1 MIQKKKLKSNRRIYL
16 LQKIIFP
23 TRKKKTKSKPYIY
36 INSLPTELN
45 HSPELLLRSTSPFF
59 SSPRRK
65 MHPTTA
71 TIPPGGRTDSPPAA
85 AVAAP
90 VLKNEE
96 EESTLV
102 NHVINNN
109 VNHDEY
115 FDSFPPGYRFCP
127 QDEELILD
135 YLKKKVL
142 GEELPMNKIMEVN
155 LYRHDPDT
163 LATYSKC
170 GEKDWYFFTPRDRKY
185 PNGDRPNRAAG
196 DGYWKATGADKRIM
210 WDGEVIGLR
219 KALVYYTGKPPKGVK
234 TNWIMHE
241 FKVVSSTL
249 PPRAPRTNMQ
259 LDDYVLC
266 RIYKKAEKY
275 MINRS
280 IRYSDDPDPAPAAT
294 TINVVPS
301 GAGANHPRHV
311 DPTRF
316 NDNNGHDIL
325 DDSPPP
331 PQQQPY
337 VQGHQV
343 FGTVAAAA
351 AQNANFGHP
360 QPPYGYYNGGMMV
373 MADDDGHHG
382 YDDHHHGNENNIW
395 KDILGDP
402 IIGVAG
408 GGLAG
413 CGYGLDHNSFC

>member
-1 MIQKKKLKSNRRIYL
+1 M
-16 LQKIIFP
+16 
-23 TRKKKTKSKPYIY
+23 
-36 INSLPTELN
+36 
-45 HSPELLLRSTSPFF
+45 
-59 SSPRRK
+59 
-65 MHPTTA
+65 
-71 TIPPGGRTDSPPAA
+71 IPPGGRTDSPPAA
-85 AVAAP
+85 AVVAAP

-102 NHVINNN
+102 NHVINNNN

-155 LYRHDPDT
+155 LYRHDPNT
-163 LATYSKC
+163 LAATYSKC

-210 WDGEVIGLR
+210 WEGEVIGLR

-241 FKVVSSTL
+241 FKLVSSTL
-249 PPRAPRTNMQ
+249 PPRAPRANKADMR

-280 IRYSDDPDPAPAAT
+280 IRYADDPDHPNPAPAAT
-294 TINVVPS
+294 AINVVPS
-301 GAGANHPRHV
+301 GVAAGAGANHPHHV
-311 DPTRF
+311 NPTRF
-316 NDNNGHDIL
+316 NNNNNGHDIL
-325 DDSPPP
+325 DDSRPPP
-331 PQQQPY
+331 HHQQPY

-351 AQNANFGHP
+351 QNANFGHP
-360 QPPYGYYNGGMMV
+360 QPYGYYNGGMMV
-373 MADDDGHHG
+373 MADDVHG
-382 YDDHHHGNENNIW
+382 YEGNENNIW